1 MSKFDEK
8 IEFYKVKMKELG
20 IKVDAQLLHDC
31 TKACGPSIYN
41 ADAETVSGSD
51 QKELDRVKKN
61 YLIGKLGCK
70 TSDNLDSLIAHAVD
84 KIGKS
89 NRNKYRAIF
98 YYLLSQK
105 LGKSPA
111 K

>member
-8 IEFYKVKMKELG
+8 VEFYAAECKKLG
-20 IKVDAQLLHDC
+20 IAVDHDLLVTC

-51 QKELDRVKKN
+51 KSELDRVKKN
-61 YLIGKLGCK
+61 YLMGKLGLGVG
-70 TSDNLDSLIAHAVD
+70 DDLDGLVKHAVD
-84 KIGKS
+84 TMGSS

-98 YYLLSQK
+98 YYILSK
-105 LGKSPA
+105 KTGKSPA
-111 K
+111 